1 MYLLAFAAESLTL
14 RRMSDLEDDL
24 NNQIR
29 EELAKP
35 ASTSV
40 GGNSVTRR
48 SLTELND
55 LANQAETDK
64 AAQAPN
70 MGIRRKR
77 FRHRGPQGGP

>member
-1 MYLLAFAAESLTL
+1 
-14 RRMSDLEDDL
+14 MSDLEDDL

-48 SLTELND
+48 SLTELNEISGQ
-55 LANQAETDK
+55 LEQAQ